1 MRIVLLGP
9 PGAGKGTQA
18 KRIAEKY
25 CLPHISTGDI
35 FRKNIKNKTILGIK
49 AQEYIDKGQLVPD
62 DITAAIVEER
72 INEKDCSNG
81 FLLDGFPRTVNQ
93 AEALTH
99 ILNRMNKKLDY
110 VIDIA
115 IAEEVLIDRMSGRR
129 VCMSCGTS
137 YHVKYNPPSVEGL
150 CDVCGSRLILRD
162 DDKTETIVKRLEV
175 YKNQTAPLIDYYKSL
190 DLLYSVD
197 GNQDIEQVFE
207 DICVFLGS
215 GNDDCN

>member
-18 KRIAEKY
+18 KKIAEKY

-62 DITAAIVEER
+62 EITAAVVEQR
-72 INEKDCSNG
+72 INQKDCSNG

-115 IAEEVLIDRMSGRR
+115 MAEEVLIDRISGRR
-129 VCMSCGTS
+129 VCMSCGAS

-162 DDKTETIVKRLEV
+162 DDKRETIVKRLEV

-190 DLLYSVD
+190 GLLYSVD

-207 DICVFLGS
+207 DICLFLGS